1 MDLTHILERT
11 CSKNDCRFHA
21 AAFTAA
27 NKGRTEDSWTV
38 KMITKGF
45 LDQVLHSTTYGTQN
59 VDASGDSVTER
70 SMFWCASMTK
80 IVTAVAVM
88 VAVEKGLVGLDDD
101 VGAILPELAEPEII
115 VGFEDGDDGKP
126 ILRKAKET
134 VTLRRLLTHSSG
146 FVYLAVN
153 SSVKRWAEYH
163 NHTAITDVTSRETYR
178 LPLAF
183 EPGKSWGYGPGVDW
197 AGCVVEKL
205 SNQKLGDFMQEN
217 IFQKLGITATTFH
230 PENHPEFSAR
240 RVELCQRAPDGS
252 LSPIPVPYT
261 IPAKDDLGGIGLYST
276 PKEFT
281 RFLQM
286 MLRSGENVLR
296 PESINTILS
305 PQLECNKEV
314 NAIRDRGP
322 KIMSRLVNPGK
333 VIDMGLSASINL
345 DRVPGARYP
354 GSISW
359 AGAANAF
366 WWLDMKAGIC
376 GTLFMHSFPPFDTAA
391 LDLLDELEAAV
402 YKIESL

>member
-1 MDLTHILERT
+1 MEKFWIIE
-11 CSKNDCRFHA
+11 
-21 AAFTAA
+21 
-27 NKGRTEDSWTV
+27 
-38 KMITKGF
+38 MITKGV
-45 LDQVLHSTTYGTQN
+45 LDRVLHSIPYGTQN
-59 VDASGDSVTER
+59 VDGSGDAVTER

-101 VGAILPELAEPEII
+101 VGAILPELAEPDII
-115 VGFEDGDDGKP
+115 VGFEDGND
-126 ILRKAKET
+126 
-134 VTLRRLLTHSSG
+134 
-146 FVYLAVN
+146 AVN

-163 NHTAITDVTSRETYR
+163 NHTATTDVTSRETYH

-197 AGCVVEKL
+197 AGCVVEKV

-230 PENHPEFSAR
+230 PENHPLFNAR

-252 LSPIPVPYT
+252 LSTIPVPYT

-286 MLRSGENVLR
+286 ILRSGENVLR

-305 PQLECNKEV
+305 PQLECNKEI

-376 GTLFMHSFPPFDTAA
+376 GTLFMHSFPPFDIAA
-391 LDLLDELEAAV
+391 LDLLDELEAAA
-402 YKIESL
+402 YKIEGL

>member
-1 MDLTHILERT
+1 
-11 CSKNDCRFHA
+11 
-21 AAFTAA
+21 
-27 NKGRTEDSWTV
+27 
-38 KMITKGF
+38 
-45 LDQVLHSTTYGTQN
+45 
-59 VDASGDSVTER
+59 
-70 SMFWCASMTK
+70 
-80 IVTAVAVM
+80 
-88 VAVEKGLVGLDDD
+88 
-101 VGAILPELAEPEII
+101 
-115 VGFEDGDDGKP
+115 
-126 ILRKAKET
+126 
-134 VTLRRLLTHSSG
+134 
-146 FVYLAVN
+146 
-153 SSVKRWAEYH
+153 
-163 NHTAITDVTSRETYR
+163 
-178 LPLAF
+178 
-183 EPGKSWGYGPGVDW
+183 
-197 AGCVVEKL
+197 
-205 SNQKLGDFMQEN
+205 MQEN

-276 PKEFT
+276 PEEFT

-286 MLRSGENVLR
+286 MLRNGENVLR

-366 WWLDMKAGIC
+366 WVCDFRFLSASTC
-376 GTLFMHSFPPFDTAA
+376 FS
-391 LDLLDELEAAV
+391 
-402 YKIESL
+402 